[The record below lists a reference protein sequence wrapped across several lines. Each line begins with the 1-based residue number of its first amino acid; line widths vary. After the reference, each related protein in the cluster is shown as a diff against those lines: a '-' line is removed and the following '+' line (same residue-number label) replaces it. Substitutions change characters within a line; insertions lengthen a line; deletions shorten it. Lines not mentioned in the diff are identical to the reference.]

1 MRGTVSG
8 AQVREDHAMGPNWL
22 GSPQHVVGGVVLA
35 GAAVFVGRRWI
46 EEWWLLFGLAIG
58 VSAAA
63 EIVVE
68 LAEYPL
74 LYSGRLHATAY
85 YDTIA
90 DMASTIVGA
99 VAGAATAVAVRRGR
113 SR

>member
-1 MRGTVSG
+1 
-8 AQVREDHAMGPNWL
+8 
-22 GSPQHVVGGVVLA
+22 VVGGVVLA
-35 GAAVFVGRRWI
+35 GAVVLVGRRWI

-63 EIVVE
+63 EIIVE
-68 LAEYPL
+68 IAEYPL

-99 VAGAATAVAVRRGR
+99 VAGAATAIALRGGGAR
-113 SR
+113 GVGPFR